1 MPWPFRRPPP
11 PPPPADPAVEIA
23 PVLVAILCCWCIP
36 LLLYLAAAARRGLAR
51 ALVVEALGSFA
62 FKLFVH
68 AAIVGS
74 AWFALGGDATA
85 AVVQAT
91 VWLLIVLLAF
101 PSGAFLNSAIT
112 LAACAAGKLA
122 QSDAVLYIGAQFAGS
137 AVAVEAIRALAPL
150 DLHGAIGPP
159 PPAEGSYSS
168 AILHE
173 ALFAGANCLLAL
185 NSSALGTGTP
195 LKVATIVILL
205 IRIGGACMD
214 PSAAFA
220 GALFAGRYTDLV
232 EVYCVGAAL
241 GAIAAG
247 TLSR

>member
-23 PVLVAILCCWCIP
+23 PVLVAILCCC
-36 LLLYLAAAARRGLAR
+36 
-51 ALVVEALGSFA
+51 FA

-74 AWFALGGDATA
+74 AWCALGGDATA